1 MAVWC
6 VGHLCG
12 HGPGWAAGADREEGP
27 DVGSGAGEGTMEPVR
42 GL

>member
-1 MAVWC
+1 M
-6 VGHLCG
+6 GMGL
-12 HGPGWAAGADREEGP
+12 AGLQVADREEGP